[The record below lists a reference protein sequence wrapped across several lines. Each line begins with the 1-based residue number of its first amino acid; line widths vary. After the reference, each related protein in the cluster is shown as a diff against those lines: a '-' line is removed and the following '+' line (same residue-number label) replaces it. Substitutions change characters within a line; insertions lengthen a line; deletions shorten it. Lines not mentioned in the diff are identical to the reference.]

1 MKSEFTYV
9 AKGGTE
15 FYQPFHLP
23 LADVIIKYNGREL
36 LCPVSDLLEYVNRT
50 IITPFLESQEGKT
63 TIEEI
68 AKEFL
73 KLKLKF
79 NSSQGTL

>member
-1 MKSEFTYV
+1 MLNPGDAYIST
-9 AKGGTE
+9 GGTE
-15 FYQPFHLP
+15 FYRPFHLP
-23 LADVIIKYNGREL
+23 YSDIIIKYNGKEL

-50 IITPFLESQEGKT
+50 IITPYLESQDGKT

-73 KLKLKF
+73 KLKL
-79 NSSQGTL
+79 NSSQGML